1 MDIAIQMRSIEL
13 MLKFLKHDLKNVPSY
28 GYALQKRELPEAKA
42 PKPLPRSTPE
52 AEGIRSDAVLRFYEA
67 VSAEADSIAAHAMLV
82 MRHGKVIAEGAWA
95 PYRLDVPHMLYSM
108 SKSVTGTAVGI
119 AVDEGLLSLEER
131 LADLFPELV
140 TPTQAKVIKNMT
152 VRHLLTMS
160 TGCRFNEIGSM
171 LDENWAKMFLESL
184 PKFEPGTAFEYNSLN
199 TYMLAAILARR
210 TGQTLVDYLR
220 PRLFEPLGIERFQW
234 ETCPQGVE
242 KGGWGLSLTLEDAA
256 KLVQLYLN
264 RGVWEGKRIFSEAW
278 ADAATKKQIETPHGE
293 MTHGYGYQIWMS
305 DEEGGY
311 QFNGAFGQYVVV
323 LPKYDAVVAVFSG
336 SAKLFAQ
343 GTLTEHI
350 NACFEGASSEP
361 LPEDAG
367 AQAAL
372 AEACKALRFTPTLP
386 GSLNTDPA
394 QFHAIAELLHDREY
408 RLSANTGGVFPQTI
422 QAVHGNY
429 TMGTDLIRF
438 EKTEYGLDLLFYE
451 YAECNRIA
459 IHADGSLRYGRIAM
473 RGEWQ
478 KIGVRAVWAY
488 AEDCIELTVLASL
501 IETPDTRVFRF
512 RITKGA
518 LAVTFDELPELS
530 RVTQMLFQLV
540 GAPDLGYFKRLLTAA
555 QRENLSTTLRDF
567 TAPSALGVL
576 VRHNG

>member
-28 GYALQKRELPEAKA
+28 GYALQKRQLPEAKA

-67 VSAEADSIAAHAMLV
+67 VSAEADSIAAHAVLV

-131 LADLFPELV
+131 LTDLFPELV

-256 KLVQLYLN
+256 KLGQLYLN

-278 ADAATKKQIETPHGE
+278 ADAAT
-293 MTHGYGYQIWMS
+293 
-305 DEEGGY
+305 
-311 QFNGAFGQYVVV
+311 
-323 LPKYDAVVAVFSG
+323 
-336 SAKLFAQ
+336 
-343 GTLTEHI
+343 
-350 NACFEGASSEP
+350 
-361 LPEDAG
+361 
-367 AQAAL
+367 
-372 AEACKALRFTPTLP
+372 
-386 GSLNTDPA
+386 
-394 QFHAIAELLHDREY
+394 
-408 RLSANTGGVFPQTI
+408 
-422 QAVHGNY
+422 
-429 TMGTDLIRF
+429 
-438 EKTEYGLDLLFYE
+438 
-451 YAECNRIA
+451 
-459 IHADGSLRYGRIAM
+459 
-473 RGEWQ
+473 
-478 KIGVRAVWAY
+478 
-488 AEDCIELTVLASL
+488 
-501 IETPDTRVFRF
+501 
-512 RITKGA
+512 
-518 LAVTFDELPELS
+518 
-530 RVTQMLFQLV
+530 
-540 GAPDLGYFKRLLTAA
+540 
-555 QRENLSTTLRDF
+555 
-567 TAPSALGVL
+567 
-576 VRHNG
+576 

>member
-210 TGQTLVDYLR
+210 L
-220 PRLFEPLGIERFQW
+220 
-234 ETCPQGVE
+234 
-242 KGGWGLSLTLEDAA
+242 
-256 KLVQLYLN
+256 
-264 RGVWEGKRIFSEAW
+264 
-278 ADAATKKQIETPHGE
+278 
-293 MTHGYGYQIWMS
+293 
-305 DEEGGY
+305 
-311 QFNGAFGQYVVV
+311 GAFAHAGGRSQAW
-323 LPKYDAVVAVFSG
+323 PA
-336 SAKLFAQ
+336 
-343 GTLTEHI
+343 
-350 NACFEGASSEP
+350 
-361 LPEDAG
+361 LPEPRRVGRQAHFQRSLGGCGHKKANRNAARRNDAW
-367 AQAAL
+367 L
-372 AEACKALRFTPTLP
+372 
-386 GSLNTDPA
+386 
-394 QFHAIAELLHDREY
+394 
-408 RLSANTGGVFPQTI
+408 RLS
-422 QAVHGNY
+422 
-429 TMGTDLIRF
+429 DLDER
-438 EKTEYGLDLLFYE
+438 
-451 YAECNRIA
+451 R
-459 IHADGSLRYGRIAM
+459 GR
-473 RGEWQ
+473 RVSVQ
-478 KIGVRAVWAY
+478 RCVWAICGRA
-488 AEDCIELTVLASL
+488 AEI
-501 IETPDTRVFRF
+501 
-512 RITKGA
+512 
-518 LAVTFDELPELS
+518 
-530 RVTQMLFQLV
+530 
-540 GAPDLGYFKRLLTAA
+540 
-555 QRENLSTTLRDF
+555 
-567 TAPSALGVL
+567 
-576 VRHNG
+576 